1 VQEEGKEGEARAGLP
16 AGQAWEGLGRFSS
29 WARKGEGSKF
39 LKENPFLFLVFK
51 SKPNSNEI

>member
-1 VQEEGKEGEARAGLP
+1 MREEGKEGEARAGPP
-16 AGQAWEGLGRFSS
+16 AGQARGGLGRFSS
-29 WARKGEGSKF
+29 WARKREGSKF